1 MPVQNCVNQMQCN
14 ENVRAEYSFTLIS
27 LQQQGL
33 TFCFHINLDFLVFDN
48 WQVGNI
54 LDKVEEEV
62 IRVWGNPIH
71 LRAQVEQQ
79 VVFRSLHM
87 VMFTHLEMKSP
98 MILYIIS

>member
-1 MPVQNCVNQMQCN
+1 MCALN
-14 ENVRAEYSFTLIS
+14 R
-27 LQQQGL
+27 L
-33 TFCFHINLDFLVFDN
+33 TFCFHINLDFLVSDK

-54 LDKVEEEV
+54 LDKVEKEV

-79 VVFRSLHM
+79 VVFRRLHM

-98 MILYIIS
+98 LILYIIS